1 MSQVSKY
8 PISKKVAERIFE
20 VFAKTLIGL
29 RDKPEVDSF
38 ISDLF
43 SPTEKI
49 MFSKRIA
56 IAFLLTKGYQY
67 REISNILKVSL
78 TTIGS
83 VSLSLKYG
91 KGGYDRIINKI
102 AKEERLEEFFK
113 DITQKLL
120 SAPAASGKG
129 GAVWR
134 YLKREVKNS
143 KKNRPF

>member
-8 PISKKVAERIFE
+8 PISKEVAERIFE
-20 VFAKTLIGL
+20 VFAKTLIGIKNKS
-29 RDKPEVDSF
+29 DVDSF
-38 ISDLF
+38 IDDLF

-56 IAFLLTKGYQY
+56 IAFLLAKGYQY
-67 REISNILKVSL
+67 REIRTILKVSL

-91 KGGYDRIINKI
+91 KGGYDRIINRI
-102 AKEERLEEFFK
+102 AKEEKLEEFFK
-113 DITQKLL
+113 NITEKLL

-129 GAVWR
+129 GAVWK
-134 YLKREVKNS
+134 YLNREVKNS
-143 KKNRPF
+143 RKNKPF